1 MLVIR
6 DLVVDIQRSR
16 ILHGISLDVRA
27 GELVC
32 LVGRN
37 GAGKTTTFR
46 TIMGLRKPASGDIM
60 LDGQSL
66 LRRRPFEIARAG
78 ICFAPEESEVFG
90 DLTVAEN
97 IALPTWARGN
107 SRHAEDR
114 IAMAYKVFP
123 RLERYRE
130 RGGQQL
136 SGGERK
142 MVSIARALAAD
153 PKILLLDEPTEGL
166 SPAIVP
172 SIIDAIAAIRASGH
186 AVFIAES
193 NVHHIPDFAD
203 RLYVIERGEIVF
215 SGRPAEARDNPEA
228 RRIIE
233 GTASIPQA
241 LEGRM
246 LK

>member
-1 MLVIR
+1 MLIIR
-6 DLVVDIQRSR
+6 DLVVDIQKSH
-16 ILHGISLDVRA
+16 ILHGISLEVNS

-46 TIMGLRKPASGDIM
+46 TIMGFRKPVAGDVL
-60 LDGQSL
+60 LDGRSIAGS
-66 LRRRPFEIARAG
+66 RPYEIARAG

-90 DLTVAEN
+90 ELTVAEN
-97 IALPTWARGN
+97 IALPTWTRRTAR
-107 SRHAEDR
+107 SAEDR
-114 IAMAYKVFP
+114 IAMAYNVFP

-172 SIIDAIAAIRASGH
+172 AIIEGIAAIRASGH

-203 RLYVIERGEIVF
+203 RLYVLERGEIVF
-215 SGRPAEARDNPEA
+215 AGTLAEARKDA
-228 RRIIE
+228 GVRRIIE
-233 GTASIPQA
+233 GAVTPPAS
-241 LEGRM
+241 
-246 LK
+246 